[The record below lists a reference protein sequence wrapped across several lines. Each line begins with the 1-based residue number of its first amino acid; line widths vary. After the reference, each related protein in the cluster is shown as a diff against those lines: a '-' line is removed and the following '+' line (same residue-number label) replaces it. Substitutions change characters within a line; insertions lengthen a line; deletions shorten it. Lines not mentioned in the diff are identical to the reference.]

1 MRYLSMLFVAVAA
14 LAAEARFV
22 DPEIEKAPVV
32 QMKKSSVP
40 GKADSLLPRG
50 KTWKLVWH
58 DEFDG
63 AEIDKTKWMCR
74 ESFWGQDFPAF
85 APDRLSHL
93 RHPEGLLRLLAV
105 RHVP

>member
-1 MRYLSMLFVAVAA
+1 MSVLTNKKAHVAEVFTHSLLSNRGFALNFAFFVFFVAIN
-14 LAAEARFV
+14 AEARFV
-22 DPEIEKAPVV
+22 NPEIEKAPVV
-32 QMKKSSVP
+32 QVKQAAVP

-74 ESFWGQDFPAF
+74 ESFWP
-85 APDRLSHL
+85 
-93 RHPEGLLRLLAV
+93 
-105 RHVP
+105 